1 MLRTPS
7 LCYLLGYCYICTVRG
22 GAKSVGDRFDHR
34 CLYRSFTAGEEG
46 REIASED
53 HTDLAVLIP
62 SLIPF
67 VLVVI
72 VKWRKRISRD
82 SRLSQDSIF
91 WETKVGVYYRR
102 KSYESK
108 RRYTR
113 VGGDE
118 KE

>member
-82 SRLSQDSIF
+82 SSPIPRLNLL
-91 WETKVGVYYRR
+91 
-102 KSYESK
+102 
-108 RRYTR
+108 
-113 VGGDE
+113 GDE
-118 KE
+118 SRSLLQEEKLRVEAEVYTSWRR